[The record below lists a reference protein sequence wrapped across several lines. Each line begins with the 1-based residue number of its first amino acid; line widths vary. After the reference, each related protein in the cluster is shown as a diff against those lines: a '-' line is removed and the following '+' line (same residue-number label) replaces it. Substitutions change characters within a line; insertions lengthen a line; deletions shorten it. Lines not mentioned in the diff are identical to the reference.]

1 MNDAAGTAPAAALP
15 LRSVLVI
22 TDLSKA
28 GTHAAWR
35 AGIVARDRKL
45 PLHILSLH
53 SAHRSAPA
61 TSAVLD
67 KLARELRDR
76 LLITVSAQAVRG
88 DLLREGARAAREAGL
103 LVIAAPRAHSL
114 SDWLLGS
121 RAERLARRART
132 PVLVVRRPA
141 LTSYRNVIVPVA
153 LESESWGLIAAAGTL
168 SRDPRMKV
176 LHVLSTD
183 HEDVMRLADVPE
195 RTIESERQRAA
206 QRARG
211 ALLELIATAGAHEDG
226 AVPAICF
233 GHAPTRVL
241 ENERATGAEL
251 VVLGQRPHRSLV
263 DLLPGGVARAVLRA
277 AGADVLVV
285 PLRRPA
291 GLPGRPR
298 PGALDSVPRLDPHAL
313 PAASV
318 ALTCAVREV
327 ARLADMVELMLRG
340 LLQVFLRDDFAL
352 ARTVR
357 NMADAVHDCH
367 DPVKHY
373 LAAVRRE
380 PLSLDEE
387 RRWHESMAFSTAL
400 EQVADTVER
409 VLRDLDARAPASKG
423 AFSSPA
429 IAEVCSLHTLLLHSM
444 RLAVNLLLQRDAG
457 LARTLAA
464 TDRAFLD
471 LVRSYEAAHLERV
484 SKGDA
489 GSVAFS
495 AVYLDLLG
503 NLERMNTLV
512 CSLAACFLPLR
523 KEEPGITMSLL
534 QGGH

>member
-1 MNDAAGTAPAAALP
+1 MNDAAWAAPPAALP
-15 LRSVLVI
+15 LRSVVVM

-28 GTHAAWR
+28 GTNAVWR

-45 PLHILSLH
+45 PLRILSLP
-53 SAHRSAPA
+53 SARGSAPG

-67 KLARELRDR
+67 KLSRELRDR
-76 LLITVSAQAVRG
+76 LLITVSVQAVSG
-88 DLLREGARAAREAGL
+88 DLLREGAKAAREAGM
-103 LVIAAPRAHSL
+103 LVIAAPRGRPL
-114 SDWLLGS
+114 SDWLLGTL
-121 RAERLARRART
+121 AERLARHART

-141 LTSYRNVIVPVA
+141 LASYRNVIVPVT
-153 LESESWGLIAAAGTL
+153 LGSESLGLLAAAGAL

-183 HEDVMRLADVPE
+183 HEDAMRLADVPE
-195 RTIESERQRAA
+195 RTIHSERQRSA

-211 ALLELIATAGAHEDG
+211 ALLELIASAAAHEDC

-233 GHAPTRVL
+233 GHAPARVL
-241 ENERATGAEL
+241 EQERATGAEL
-251 VVLGQRPHRSLV
+251 LVLGQRPRRSPV

-277 AGADVLVV
+277 ARADVLVV

-291 GLPGRPR
+291 GLPGRSPA
-298 PGALDSVPRLDPHAL
+298 GALDRVPRLDPREL

-327 ARLADMVELMLRG
+327 ARLADLVELMLRG

-357 NMADAVHDCH
+357 NMDDAAHDCH
-367 DPVKHY
+367 AKVKHY
-373 LAAVRRE
+373 LGAVRRTR
-380 PLSLDEE
+380 LSPDEE
-387 RRWHESMAFSTAL
+387 RRWNESMVFSTAL
-400 EQVADTVER
+400 GQVADTVER

-423 AFSSPA
+423 KFPGHA
-429 IAEVCSLHTLLLHSM
+429 IAEVCSLHTLLLHDM
-444 RLAVNLLLQRDAG
+444 RLAVNLLLERDAG

-464 TDRAFLD
+464 GNRAFLD
-471 LVRSYEAAHLERV
+471 LVRSYEAAHLERI

-489 GSVAFS
+489 GSVAFN

-503 NLERMNTLV
+503 ELGRMNKLL
-512 CSLAACFLPLR
+512 CSLAACFPRSCKDLR
-523 KEEPGITMSLL
+523 E
-534 QGGH
+534 